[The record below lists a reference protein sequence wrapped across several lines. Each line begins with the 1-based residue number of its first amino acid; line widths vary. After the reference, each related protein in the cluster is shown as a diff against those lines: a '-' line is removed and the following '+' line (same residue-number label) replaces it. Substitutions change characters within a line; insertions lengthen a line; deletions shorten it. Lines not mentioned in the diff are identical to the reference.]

1 MVSATVREGCSDGT
15 NAGAYESARLEK
27 ANILVEGRRE
37 SLQQHD
43 YYHYPILY
51 KGGIHMCQ
59 NFYVRRSAG
68 DAGRYVFTYLSVH
81 VHVTLKI
88 DVGQLP

>member
-1 MVSATVREGCSDGT
+1 MVNATVREGCSDGT

-43 YYHYPILY
+43 YYQYPTIAVY
-51 KGGIHMCQ
+51 IHVPEFLCQ
-59 NFYVRRSAG
+59 EIRRRCGSLRFY
-68 DAGRYVFTYLSVH
+68 
-81 VHVTLKI
+81 
-88 DVGQLP
+88 LPPYFRTGPCHIED